1 MEVNLYL
8 EMLTS
13 EKHRGRKKKPERR
26 GRKGGERPR
35 TRKDEKVPRLLG
47 NFKLPLEKYFFCFK
61 WGSLS
66 VPAPP
71 SPRILMSTSQVQRN
85 KISLFPFKTYNKR
98 QYVNEESQTSP
109 CPGT

>member
-47 NFKLPLEKYFFCFK
+47 NFKLPLEKYFFVLN
-61 WGSLS
+61 GAPSLS
-66 VPAPP
+66 LPP
-71 SPRILMSTSQVQRN
+71 SPRILMSTSQVQMN